1 MTATAERASAAFASS
16 STRRAAAI
24 PLPTMTS
31 GSLTASN
38 SCCSDARPGE
48 TCRARRHRTLAQIVP
63 PCERQADRVERQIDF
78 QRQLRTAGD
87 GDRLA
92 EAARDQVAAAG
103 ADRADETERG
113 AALDAGG
120 LQSECPAGFAVAP
133 GLCQI
138 LLAENRR
145 DHPVGRAVA
154 DAGGDEKDQEHHQ
167 EAGEILDADE

>member
-1 MTATAERASAAFASS
+1 
-16 STRRAAAI
+16 
-24 PLPTMTS
+24 MTS
-31 GSLTASN
+31 GSLTASPY
-38 SCCSDARPGE
+38 SCRSDPRLGEAR
-48 TCRARRHRTLAQIVP
+48 RARRHRTLAQIVP

-103 ADRADETERG
+103 ADRADESERG
-113 AALDAGG
+113 TALDAGG
-120 LQSECPAGFAVAP
+120 PQGEGPAGFTLA
-133 GLCQI
+133 LCFVTI

-154 DAGGDEKDQEHHQ
+154 NAGGDEEDEEHR
-167 EAGEILDADE
+167 